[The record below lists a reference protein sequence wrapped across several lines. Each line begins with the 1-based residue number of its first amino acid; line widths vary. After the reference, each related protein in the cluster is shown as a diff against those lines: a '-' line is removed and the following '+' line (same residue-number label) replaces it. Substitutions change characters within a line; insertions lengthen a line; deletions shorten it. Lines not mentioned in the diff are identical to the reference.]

1 MSDGPWWKEFGQA
14 FWITIAGVF
23 AGAIGVC
30 VKGFLKSRCS
40 QVTCLGFS
48 CTRDT
53 KAEEEERIAELNH
66 GPATPQEEI

>member
-1 MSDGPWWKEFGQA
+1 MSEPWWKEFGQA

-30 VKGFLKSRCS
+30 VRGFMKSRCS
-40 QVTCLGFS
+40 QVQCWGFS

-53 KAEEEERIAELNH
+53 SAEVAEHEFDVEH
-66 GPATPQEEI
+66 GIQARL